1 MNPLFDAPAFALR
14 NLTHQGFRSLLT
26 LLGVIIGIAAIVT
39 LFSLG
44 AGLTN
49 AVNEQFEQLGANTV
63 YVMPSGLLSGSG
75 GGSSTNVKTL
85 SSSLVERID
94 DLPEVDVVISNVYS
108 QGTVT
113 VGRQKERIYILSIT
127 PKELEAYV
135 DTGFLSLRE
144 GRLFTSR
151 DTFSVIIGNQL
162 VDDRFDK
169 DIRLGS
175 SIDIEGKSFSVVG
188 VTAPA
193 TEIAGD
199 PASVNNSIFIPQKG
213 FTQIFEETDPLF
225 LIIKTNTSEEVPFA
239 VEKIERLLEKEFG
252 RDQQLFEAVTTEQLQ
267 EQVGSLIGVIQ
278 VVLVGVASISLLVG
292 GVGIANTMVM
302 SVLERTA
309 EIGVMKAVGATTHV
323 VLAIFLLEAGF
334 IGALGG
340 LIGLIIGYSLAFL
353 VGYVANSMN
362 FALSIYFDPFVA
374 VFALLFALLVGMAA
388 GFFPARRAAGMDPV
402 DALRG

>member
-1 MNPLFDAPAFALR
+1 MNPLLDAPAFALR

-63 YVMPSGLLSGSG
+63 YVMPSGLLSGSSG
-75 GGSSTNVKTL
+75 NASTNVKTL
-85 SSSLVERID
+85 SSSLIDRIHNLSEVE
-94 DLPEVDVVISNVYS
+94 EVISNVYS

-113 VGRQKERIYILSIT
+113 VGHQNERIYILSIS
-127 PKELEAYV
+127 PDELQSYV
-135 DTGFLSLRE
+135 NTGFLSLRE
-144 GRLFTSR
+144 GRLFSSR
-151 DTFSVIIGNQL
+151 DTFTAILGNQL
-162 VDDRFDK
+162 VDDRFEK
-169 DIRLGS
+169 DVRLGS
-175 SIDIEGKSFSVVG
+175 KILIEGKSFSVVG

-193 TEIAGD
+193 AEIAGD
-199 PASVNNSIFIPQKG
+199 PASVNNSIFIPSKG
-213 FTQIFEETDPLF
+213 FNQLFEETDPLF
-225 LIIKTNTSEEVPFA
+225 LIVKTNAVEEVPLA
-239 VEKIERLLEKEFG
+239 VEKITRLLDKEFG
-252 RDQQLFEAVTTEQLQ
+252 RDQKVFEAVTTEQLQ
-267 EQVGSLIGVIQ
+267 EQVGALIGVIQ
-278 VVLVGVASISLLVG
+278 IVLVGVASISLLVG

-302 SVLERTA
+302 SVLERTN
-309 EIGVMKAVGATTHV
+309 EIGVMKAVGATTHI
-323 VLAIFLLEAGF
+323 VLAVFLLEAGF

-374 VFALLFALLVGMAA
+374 LFALLFALLVGMVA
-388 GFFPARRAAGMDPV
+388 GFLPARRAARMDPV
-402 DALRG
+402 DALRA